1 METTLKEITQSAAVP
16 VLVGAGASDPASLQ
30 SASDM
35 AAAGSCFELTV
46 GQAKGVFSVS
56 KQGAM
61 LWVHGA
67 ASLNSGGLTGPGLA
81 VIQEM
86 AARAGCS
93 KIGLQTARPGLVKLC
108 KKSGFKV
115 SGFILQ
121 KSL

>member
-1 METTLKEITQSAAVP
+1 METTLKEITTADAVA
-16 VLVGAGASDPASLQ
+16 VLH
-30 SASDM
+30 
-35 AAAGSCFELTV
+35 AAGSLDPAGLSTAQMNAENGACFELKV

-56 KQGAM
+56 KKGET
-61 LWVHGA
+61 LWVHAA